1 MTTLIVVIALTLG
14 IVFLASLLE
23 AVLLS
28 TTHAYVALLEEE
40 GHRAGALLARIRS
53 NINEPIAA
61 ILTLNTIAQIIGSSV
76 GGAIALHVLGDHGIA
91 IFSAVLT
98 LAVLVLSEIVPKTIG
113 ARYWKQIAVPAAY
126 VLRAMVIVMKPVL
139 LPLSLVHRVVAPTGE
154 SAQTVSRAELE
165 VMAEIGRR
173 EGAIDQEEWE
183 VVTNVMNL
191 DQLVV
196 AEVMTPRTSVVAVA
210 VEASVDEAKDVMLGE
225 GHLRLPAYE
234 GSIDH
239 VVGVLLARDL
249 WRADREGVTAIR
261 ELLRPPIFVP
271 ESKAVEDLI
280 REMRQQRLQMA
291 IVLDE
296 FGGTAGLVTL
306 EDLIEQIIGE
316 IQDEHELEP
325 LPFEEEMAG
334 EVRVRGDVPL
344 WEVNERFELS
354 LPEEVYDTLGG
365 YVFGQLGRIAEVGD
379 EVVAGRAR
387 FRVVSMEGRRISRV
401 AFSREPEDAEE

>member
-1 MTTLIVVIALTLG
+1 MTTLVVVIVLTLG

-40 GHRAGALLARIRS
+40 GHRAGPLLARIRS

-76 GGAIALHVLGDHGIA
+76 GGAIALHVFGHHGIA
-91 IFSAVLT
+91 VFSAILT
-98 LAVLVLSEIVPKTIG
+98 LAVLVLSEIVPKTLG
-113 ARYWKQIAVPAAY
+113 ARYWKRIAVPAAY
-126 VLRAMVIVMKPVL
+126 VLRVMVVVMKPVL
-139 LPLSLVHRVVAPTGE
+139 LPLSLVHRLVAPKGE
-154 SAQTVSRAELE
+154 HAQTVSRAELE

-196 AEVMTPRTSVVAVA
+196 AEVMTPRTSVVAVPA
-210 VEASVDEAKDVMLGE
+210 EATVDEAKDVMLEE
-225 GHLRLPAYE
+225 GHLRLPVYE
-234 GSIDH
+234 GSIDR

-249 WRADREGVTAIR
+249 WRADREGVTGIG

-316 IQDEHELEP
+316 IHDEHEQEP

-344 WEVNERFELS
+344 WEVNERFDLH

-379 EVVAGRAR
+379 EVVAEGAR
-387 FRVVSMEGRRISRV
+387 FRVVAMEGRRVSRV
-401 AFSREPEDAEE
+401 AFVRGPAPEEG